1 MIQNIKIG
9 FLVPYSS
16 IYPSMVPSIISGFY
30 SAIPEKYHNIF
41 QMVPEYIGQGGEKQV
56 VDAANK
62 LLNFD
67 QVDILSGLISY
78 KVLPS
83 IIPSI
88 ERRNK
93 IGFFFDAGEYI
104 PYTHHIS
111 DNVFFNSFQMWQSEY
126 AMGFWAHQQFGEKG
140 VVVVPIYDGG
150 YHLQSAFRQGAVM
163 AGANEL
169 DFQILNY
176 RPEGSQITGQIQELF
191 KYLKKENFSFI
202 HALFCGNEALEFYSE
217 FCKSEL
223 NKKIPL
229 IVSAHMASDEILN
242 QLSNLN
248 LNFYSAS
255 MWNYHSKEKANLKFK
270 QRVFNF
276 ADQKPDFHTLLGY
289 ETGLL
294 FEKLIPEFQR
304 RNWTEIKKKLKTET
318 VEGPRGKRSFFLNS
332 EYATPLI
339 DIEKISFNANKITKI
354 VIEQGKA
361 MQYNHETYERIHK
374 ENVSGWQ
381 NPYLCV

>member
-9 FLVPYSS
+9 FLAPYSS

-30 SAIPEKYHNIF
+30 SAIPEKHHHVF

-56 VDAANK
+56 VDAVNK

-126 AMGFWAHQQFGEKG
+126 AMGYWAHQQFGEKG
-140 VVVVPIYDGG
+140 AIVLPIYDGG

-163 AGANEL
+163 AGADKL
-169 DFQILNY
+169 DIHILKY
-176 RPEGSQITGQIQELF
+176 DPETSQTSQIQSVLEQI
-191 KYLKKENFSFI
+191 KKQKPSFI
-202 HALFCGNEALEFYSE
+202 HVLFCGNETHEFYAE
-217 FCKSEL
+217 FCKSGL
-223 NKKIPL
+223 NKQVPL

-242 QLSNLN
+242 QVSNLN
-248 LNFYSAS
+248 LKFYSAS
-255 MWNYHSKEKANLKFK
+255 MWNYHSNEELNLKFK
-270 QRVFNF
+270 KKVDAF
-276 ADQKPDFHTLLGY
+276 AGQKADFYTLLGY

-294 FEKLIPEFQR
+294 FEQLIPEFQKR
-304 RNWTEIKKKLKTET
+304 DWIEIKKRFKTET
-318 VEGPRGKRSFFLNS
+318 IEGPRGKRSFFLNS

-339 DIEKISFNANKITKI
+339 DIEKIGFNANKVTKI

-361 MQYNHETYERIHK
+361 MQYNHETYEKIHK

>member
-1 MIQNIKIG
+1 MIKNIKIG
-9 FLVPYSS
+9 FLAPYSS
-16 IYPSMVPSIISGFY
+16 IYPGLVPSIISGFY

-41 QMVPEYIGQGGEKQV
+41 QLVPEYVGQGGEKQV
-56 VDAANK
+56 QDAANK

-78 KVLPS
+78 RVLPS

-93 IGFFFDAGEYI
+93 LGFFFDLGEYI

-111 DNVFFNSFQMWQSEY
+111 DSVFFNSFQMWQSEY
-126 AMGFWAHQQFGEKG
+126 ALGHWAHQQFDERGA
-140 VVVVPIYDGG
+140 VILPIYDGG

-169 DFQILNY
+169 DIQVLKY
-176 RPEGSQITGQIQELF
+176 DPEKSNAGQIQSVLEQIR
-191 KYLKKENFSFI
+191 KQRPSFI
-202 HALFCGNEALEFYSE
+202 HPLFCGNEALEFYDE
-217 FCKSEL
+217 FCKSGL
-223 NKKIPL
+223 NKEIPL

-242 QLSNLN
+242 QVSNLS

-255 MWNYHSKEKANLKFK
+255 MWNYHSNEELNLKFK
-270 QRVFNF
+270 KEVNAF
-276 ADQKPDFHTLLGY
+276 AGQKADLYTLLGY
-289 ETGLL
+289 EMGLL
-294 FEKLIPEFQR
+294 FERLIPEFQR
-304 RNWTEIKKKLKTET
+304 RDWQEIKAKLKTET
-318 VEGPRGKRSFFLNS
+318 IEGPRGKRSFFLNS

-339 DIEKISFNANKITKI
+339 DIEKVGLHSNKVSKI

-361 MQYNHETYERIHK
+361 MPYNHETYDRIHK